1 MGASKE
7 NIPLLKQSKDNIW
20 LQESYGELAFRGEYS
35 GTNVIYVGL
44 ARPGAGEGEL
54 VWQIRFLTYDG
65 SNNLTKIEWPTN
77 TADNRPSS
85 EFLFSWTDRAS
96 YTYT

>member
-20 LQESYGELAFRGEYS
+20 LQQSYVELAFRGEYS
-35 GTNVIYVGL
+35 GTNLIYVGK
-44 ARPGAGEGEL
+44 ARPGSAEGEL
-54 VWQIRFLTYDG
+54 VWQISFLTYDG
-65 SNNLTKIEWPTN
+65 SGNLLSVEWPIN
-77 TADNRPSS
+77 SADNRPSS

-96 YTYT
+96 YTYV